1 MHAPSLQL
9 CLTLCDPM
17 DYSPAGSYVHGHCP
31 GKNTGVGCHFL
42 LQCMKVKSESE
53 VAQSCPTLRDPRG
66 LQPTRLLRP
75 WDFPNKS
82 MGCHCLL
89 RQNPLI
95 SLICVCMLHRFSCVW
110 FFVTLWT
117 IALQAPMSMD
127 IVQARILEWVTMPL
141 SRWSSPAGDRTRVS
155 YASCMGRWV
164 LLVPPGKPNL
174 SYNKVLNIWC
184 NLLNKVL
191 YWKWEMEWFC
201 GYRMIVSVLI
211 LIRWLTGSWVCC
223 HCPASERALG
233 HI

>member
-31 GKNTGVGCHFL
+31 GKNTGVGHHASLQVIFPSGGSNPSL
-42 LQCMKVKSESE
+42 L
-53 VAQSCPTLRDPRG
+53 G
-66 LQPTRLLRP
+66 L
-75 WDFPNKS
+75 
-82 MGCHCLL
+82 
-89 RQNPLI
+89 
-95 SLICVCMLHRFSCVW
+95 LHWQVG
-110 FFVTLWT
+110 
-117 IALQAPMSMD
+117 
-127 IVQARILEWVTMPL
+127 
-141 SRWSSPAGDRTRVS
+141 SS
-155 YASCMGRWV
+155 

-191 YWKWEMEWFC
+191 YWKWEMEWFY

-233 HI
+233 HISLAWEKIKIKNSKHNFYWMVYHFLTVVKSKNLKSGTICA